1 VSALELS
8 ELLLGSEVFAAAME
22 RTALESVW
30 RDLPSIAAEDD
41 GAAPDW
47 NYALICASLLA
58 QIRSEPAQEAA
69 LRIAQGRILSESA
82 DQEERA
88 AAALLLERM
97 GNRLALRLASTRGD
111 ESVDQDTWELA
122 PGALQVDVVRRR
134 LELTIPTSDEAKTLE
149 GNPFQR
155 ELWTFLEDSR
165 WVSAAAPTSAGKSY
179 IVKRWFEER
188 IARAE
193 NFRGVYVVPTRAL
206 IEEVSREFRAE
217 LPKEI
222 GVYSIPWDKDVGSC
236 AHEIYVLTQERLHF
250 FHELFPEF
258 AADLLFIDEAQK
270 FGDAQR
276 GVLLQR
282 VLADA
287 VSRNRELQV
296 VFASPMAENPEL
308 LLEGGLGETGSVSSE
323 TVTVNQNLLWVDQ
336 VYGKPTIWTARL
348 INGEHEVSAG
358 TFELTAR
365 PVSQSKR
372 LSYVAVALGRTTSGN
387 VVYVNGAAA
396 AETTAEQIAEAL
408 GEDADI
414 SELEEISALI
424 ELVHDTIHRSYALL
438 SVLKRGVAF
447 HYGNMPLLV
456 RKEIEDLFRAGVL
469 KYLVCTST
477 LLEGVNLP
485 CRNIFA
491 RGPKKGSTPMSSADF
506 WNLAGRAGRWG
517 KEFEGNIICVDPEV
531 WENPP
536 RRRTRTPLTRATE
549 PVLSELGKLREYV
562 AAGAPAEDARQRAL
576 EEDVFSFLASWMLNG
591 HRLQE
596 LASIPSG
603 QPEEVEA
610 LEVAISAVLEKVEVP
625 AEVLRR
631 HAGISPPAMQRLLEY
646 FRGHDDQDAMLLAQP
661 ESRDA
666 AVNYKRAL
674 ARCNNLF
681 GASFGPDKRQF
692 QLAILVVE
700 WMRGSRLA
708 YLIAKRIK
716 INSDRGDK
724 NIARDIRAVMKDIDE
739 VARFSAP
746 KYLACYLDVLKFHLE
761 ETQRGEE
768 IAALPDVAM
777 MLELGVAR
785 TTEVSMMALGLSR
798 ASAVELEER
807 IVEDELTPEQCLE
820 WLRSADLDGFGL
832 PRLVE
837 REIRE
842 ALERAEPA
850 AA

>member
-1 VSALELS
+1 VSALDLAELI
-8 ELLLGSEVFAAAME
+8 LGSANFASAME

-41 GAAPDW
+41 GEIPNW
-47 NYALICASLLA
+47 NDALACASLLA
-58 QIRSEPAQEAA
+58 QVQSEPAQEAA
-69 LRIAQGRILSESA
+69 LRIAQGRVLSEDA
-82 DQEERA
+82 TREEHV
-88 AAALLLERM
+88 AAALILERM
-97 GNRLALRLASTRGD
+97 GNRLALRLASKRAD
-111 ESVDQDTWELA
+111 ESVDEDTWELA

-134 LELTIPTSDEAKTLE
+134 LELGIPSSDGHSLE

-155 ELWTFLEDSR
+155 AFWTSLEASR
-165 WVSAAAPTSAGKSY
+165 WVSAAAPTSAGKSF

-193 NFRGVYVVPTRAL
+193 KFRGVYVVPTRAL
-206 IEEVSREFRAE
+206 IEEVSREFRTE

-236 AHEIYVLTQERLHF
+236 AYEIYVLTQERLHF
-250 FHELFPEF
+250 LHELLPDF
-258 AADLLFIDEAQK
+258 AADLMFIDEAQK

-282 VLADA
+282 VLADE
-287 VSRNRELQV
+287 VSRNPEVQV

-308 LLEGGLGETGSVSSE
+308 LLDGALGEASSVSSE

-336 VYGKPTIWTARL
+336 LYRKPKVWTARL
-348 INGEHEVSAG
+348 IKGDHETSAG
-358 TFELTAR
+358 TFELPAR
-365 PVSQSKR
+365 PVSQGKR
-372 LSYVAVALGRTTSGN
+372 LSYVAVALGRATSGN
-387 VVYVNGAAA
+387 VVYVNGAAV
-396 AETTAEQIAEAL
+396 AETTAEQIADAL

-414 SELEEISALI
+414 SELEEISALS
-424 ELVHDTIHRSYALL
+424 ELVRDTIHRSYALL

-491 RGPKKGSTPMSSADF
+491 RGPKKGSTSMSSGDF

-549 PVLSELGKLREYV
+549 PVFDDLDRLLDYV
-562 AAGAPAEDARQRAL
+562 ESGAPADEARKRTL

-591 HRLQE
+591 HRLDE
-596 LASIPSG
+596 LASMPKDVTG
-603 QPEEVEA
+603 KVGA
-610 LEVAISAVLEKVEVP
+610 LEEAIATALAKVDIP
-625 AEVLRR
+625 GDILRR
-631 HAGISPPAMQRLLEY
+631 HAGISPPAMQRMLEY

-674 ARCNNLF
+674 ARCNNQF
-681 GASFGPDKRQF
+681 GASFGLDKRQF
-692 QLAILVVE
+692 QLAILIVE

-716 INSDRGDK
+716 INSDRGDRK
-724 NIARDIRAVMKDIDE
+724 VARDIRAVMKDIDE

-761 ETQRGEE
+761 ETDRAEE
-768 IAALPDVAM
+768 IESLPDVAM

-785 TTEVSMMALGLSR
+785 TTEVSMMTLGLSR
-798 ASAVELEER
+798 ASVVELEGR
-807 IVEDELTPEQCLE
+807 IVDDELTPEQCFE
-820 WLRSADLDGFGL
+820 WLEAADLDSFGL

-842 ALERAEPA
+842 VLEKSESPA
-850 AA
+850 A